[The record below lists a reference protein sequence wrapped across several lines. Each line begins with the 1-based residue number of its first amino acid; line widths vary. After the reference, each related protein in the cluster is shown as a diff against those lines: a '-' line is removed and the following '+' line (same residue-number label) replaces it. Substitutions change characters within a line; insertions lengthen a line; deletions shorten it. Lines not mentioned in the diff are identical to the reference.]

1 MSVKIPVIHDPN
13 NKKCPKNFLLN
24 GCCLCTSRKSRA
36 WIAEDI
42 IRRVDTVTLL
52 KCEEVDDIRR
62 RAAAGE
68 FDGYESSDP

>member
-1 MSVKIPVIHDPN
+1 MNQK
-13 NKKCPKNFLLN
+13 
-24 GCCLCTSRKSRA
+24 REA
-36 WIAEDI
+36 IAEDI

-52 KCEEVDDIRR
+52 KCEEVDGIRR